1 VRRIGWRQKNKPCSL
16 EKGGA
21 YVVYVV
27 LPAPSSVGV
36 VSWVT
41 PSSKITVPVGAT
53 PDEFLMMHVY
63 FSDALQTPWPM
74 PYV

>member
-1 VRRIGWRQKNKPCSL
+1 
-16 EKGGA
+16 
-21 YVVYVV
+21 VYVV